1 MNPTRP
7 QQKELSRRQVL
18 GGSEGLA
25 PLASLLRRTTLP
37 PLRSAQSPE
46 RRARRTRAGRTRAG
60 RTRAG
65 RTKAASLPPLAVI
78 ALNRMAFG
86 PRPGDVAD
94 FNGLGTTDTERLQ
107 NYVDQQLD
115 PASLDDSD
123 LDARILAAGYTT
135 LDKTVP
141 ELWAIH
147 VAPNPP
153 YLERMKPIRETERAL
168 FLRAMFS
175 KRQLLEV
182 MTEFWHDHFNVYAWE
197 SWIGP
202 SFSAFDNLCIRANA
216 FGNFRQL
223 LEEVARSPAMLYYLD
238 NYTSSNAGPNE
249 NYSRELFELHGL
261 GAENYLGVMPQNQV
275 PIGADGKPV
284 GYVDPDVYETT
295 RAFTGWTFDFA
306 TGEFLYRADWH
317 DRFQKNIL
325 GGFLTN
331 DQPALKDGRDVLDL
345 IANHPGTGRFL
356 ARKLCRKF
364 ISDDP
369 PQSVIDAAAATF
381 NANVTAPNQIELTL
395 RTILLSTEFQTTW
408 AAKSKR
414 PFEIIASALRATAAD
429 FNIRLDDSQS
439 DSFMSRI
446 AATGQD
452 PFSHRAPNGYADAQ
466 EHWLST
472 TPLIMTWRMVN
483 WMTSSRDSND
493 VYMMPILQD
502 TPPNVVTANQLADFW
517 IDRLLNRP
525 LSADERKEVVD
536 FMGAGSNPDL
546 ALDLAGDTSVQDRLR
561 SMVGL
566 ILLSPEFLWR

>member
-7 QQKELSRRQVL
+7 QQKDPSRRQIL
-18 GGSEGLA
+18 GGSEGS
-25 PLASLLRRTTLP
+25 ASLAKILRRTTLP
-37 PLRSAQSPE
+37 PLRSAQSSQ
-46 RRARRTRAGRTRAG
+46 RRARRAQASSS
-60 RTRAG
+60 
-65 RTKAASLPPLAVI
+65 KAVSLPPLAII
-78 ALNRMAFG
+78 ALNRLAFG

-94 FNGLGTTDTERLQ
+94 FNGLGTTDIERLQ

-115 PASLDDSD
+115 PASIDDSD
-123 LDARILAAGYTT
+123 LDNRIVAAGYTT

-153 YLERMKPIRETERAL
+153 WNERMKPIRETERAL
-168 FLRAMFS
+168 FLRAIFS

-182 MTEFWHDHFNVYAWE
+182 TTEFWHDHFNVYAWE

-202 SFSAFDNLCIRANA
+202 GFSAFDNLCIRANA

-223 LEEVARSPAMLYYLD
+223 LGEVAKSPAMLYYLD

-249 NYSRELFELHGL
+249 NYARELFELHGL
-261 GAENYLGVMPQNQV
+261 GAENYLGVMQQNQV
-275 PIGADGKPV
+275 PIGPDGKPI

-295 RAFTGWTFDFA
+295 RAFTGWTFDFN

-325 GGFLTN
+325 GSFIPN
-331 DQPALKDGRDVLDL
+331 DQPELKDGNDVLDL
-345 IANHPGTGRFL
+345 IAEHPGTGRFL

-364 ISDDP
+364 ISDNP
-369 PQSVIDAAAATF
+369 PQAVIDAAAATF
-381 NANVTAPNQIELTL
+381 NANTSAANQIELTL
-395 RTILLSTEFQTTW
+395 RTILLSAEFQATW
-408 AAKSKR
+408 GQKTKR
-414 PFEIIASALRATAAD
+414 PFELVASALRATAAN

-452 PFSHRAPNGYADAQ
+452 PFSHRAPDGFPDEQ

-472 TPLIMTWRMVN
+472 TPLIMTWRMIN
-483 WMTSSRDSND
+483 WMSSSRDSND
-493 VYMMPILQD
+493 VYMLPIVED
-502 TPPNVVTANQLADFW
+502 TPPNIVTANQLADFW
-517 IDRLLNRP
+517 IDRILNRP
-525 LSADERKEVVD
+525 LSSQERKEVVD
-536 FMGAGSNPDL
+536 LMGAGSNPDL
-546 ALDLAGDTSVQDRLR
+546 ALDLAGSTSVQDRLR
-561 SMVGL
+561 SMVAL